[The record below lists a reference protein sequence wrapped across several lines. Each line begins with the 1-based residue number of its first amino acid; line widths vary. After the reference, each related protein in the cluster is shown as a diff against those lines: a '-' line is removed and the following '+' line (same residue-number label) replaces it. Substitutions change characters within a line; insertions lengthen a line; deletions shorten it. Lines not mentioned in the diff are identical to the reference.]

1 MIPLKNH
8 PRSSLVFSLL
18 LVLSTY
24 SAEGW
29 LYGSWVYRL
38 LEQENILNNFAE
50 SARLSILYGV
60 AVLGIAFLVV
70 LFTSP
75 VFLLTVGLNNWLKS
89 AIRSWLSILIGAF
102 AFTMIVQRIDFFA
115 RFLVLVSAV
124 FLGKLD
130 LQLVG
135 CNRWLCSLILVLLC
149 WLGFTGGILA
159 FYEWKF

>member
-1 MIPLKNH
+1 MIQLKNH

-29 LYGSWVYRL
+29 LYGSWIYGL
-38 LEQENILNNFAE
+38 LEQKNILNNFVE
-50 SARLSILYGV
+50 SARLSIVYGV
-60 AVLGIAFLVV
+60 AILGIAILVV

-75 VFLLTVGLNNWLKS
+75 VFLITVGLNNWLKS
-89 AIRSWLSILIGAF
+89 AVRSWLSILIGAF

-115 RFLVLVSAV
+115 RFLVLVAAV

-135 CNRWLCSLILVLLC
+135 CSRWLCSLVLVLLC